1 MRGLYIL
8 SREFRGTERSY
19 MWLTREQPV
28 MEEVMD
34 GLQVLGI
41 EGKTKGRK
49 DKRRRKQAVEI

>member
-1 MRGLYIL
+1 
-8 SREFRGTERSY
+8 

-41 EGKTKGRK
+41 EGKTKERK
-49 DKRRRKQAVEI
+49 DKRRRE